1 MNSIVALNGAWG
13 ITAPHP
19 ELADSAEIDGEEILA
34 QIGLPIIVLGRDL
47 RCLSANPAMAAL
59 CGQPLHALK
68 GRRLLEIFP
77 TAIAD
82 ARRAFELFDDGM
94 ASLEQVF
101 EWRGKRYQLAAT
113 PMRTPMG
120 NSAIIITATD
130 VTRRLHA
137 FNRLR
142 RSRRRLLD
150 EARHDHLTGLLNRR
164 GLDARLRKFMGIAR
178 RSGQPLSVLIADVD
192 WFKAYNDHFGHLAGD
207 QCLRRI
213 ARLLRHGV
221 HRAGG
226 EIARYGGEE
235 FVAILPGMD
244 SDSALSV
251 ARELRCAVLAAGLE
265 HPASSSGRITVSIG
279 VAARE
284 GGMAPDGLEAQ
295 QGLLQ
300 AADDALY
307 LAKVRGRNQVRVF
320 AAAPRP

>member
-1 MNSIVALNGAWG
+1 MNSIIALEGVWG
-13 ITAPHP
+13 ITAPHA
-19 ELADSAEIDGEEILA
+19 ELADFAEIDGEEILA
-34 QIGLPIIVLGRDL
+34 QIGLPILVIGRDL

-59 CGQPLHALK
+59 CGRPLRSLQGSSLA
-68 GRRLLEIFP
+68 EIFP

-82 ARRAFELFDDGM
+82 ARRAFELFNNGTS
-94 ASLEQVF
+94 SLEQMF

-113 PMRTPMG
+113 PMRAPNG
-120 NSAIIITATD
+120 ISAIIITATD
-130 VTRRLHA
+130 VTRRLQA

-150 EARHDHLTGLLNRR
+150 DARHDHLTGLLNRR
-164 GLDARLRKFMGIAR
+164 GLDARLRKHMGIAR

-213 ARLLRHGV
+213 ARILRQCV

-226 EIARYGGEE
+226 AIARYGGEE

-244 SDSALSV
+244 SDSALPV
-251 ARELRCAVLAAGLE
+251 ASELRCAVLAAGLE
-265 HPASSSGRITVSIG
+265 HPASSSGHITVSIG
-279 VAARE
+279 VAAFER
-284 GGMAPDGLEAQ
+284 GTTPCGAEAR

-307 LAKVRGRNQVRVF
+307 LAKVHGRNQVRVF
-320 AAAPRP
+320 AATSHS